1 MSTLVVM
8 SFPDELQA
16 GELVESLTIL
26 MQQELIVLE
35 DAVVVVKNQHGRVTL
50 HQTHNL
56 CNIGLFGGGGLGLVV
71 GAILGLPLA
80 GVGALAL
87 PLAGTLTG
95 ALGGMFTSHFV
106 DVGIDDAFI
115 RKLSQQLQPSSS
127 AVFVQVQE
135 AHLEQVLPRLNTS
148 GGTLLYTSLPPDLE
162 ARLDNA
168 IKLLEAR
175 ARLQAEQQ
183 Q

>member
-8 SFPDELQA
+8 SFPDPLRA
-16 GELVESLTIL
+16 AELVESLTIL
-26 MQQELIVLE
+26 EDEELIILE
-35 DAVVVVKNQHGRVTL
+35 DAVVVVKDQQGRITL

-56 CNIGLFGGGGLGLVV
+56 RKVGLFGGGGLGLAV

-87 PLAGTLTG
+87 PLAGSLTG
-95 ALGGMFTSHFV
+95 ALGGMLTSRFV
-106 DVGIDDAFI
+106 DVGIEDDFI
-115 RKLSQQLQPSSS
+115 RELSQQLKPGSS
-127 AVFVQVQE
+127 AVFVQVQQ
-135 AHLEQVLPRLNTS
+135 AQLDKVLPRLDTS
-148 GGTLLYTSLPPDLE
+148 GGRLLYTSLPPDIE